1 MLKNIWGTKFRGF
14 SELLAFDNWPL
25 LVLHRLFFR
34 RQPLVVYRKKGR
46 DFLIDYAGGDH
57 CGTRAC
63 LATDMY
69 RRYFSALPQGKPLR
83 VLDIGANGG
92 GFPLSL
98 ALAGFDLERVVCI
111 EMNPATFGRLR
122 FNVESNFAPAA
133 VCLNAAVYSADGHL
147 NAPLGG
153 AGGSGYSLHHAPD
166 GTRAMVQIET
176 FTFDTLAAKYFSDAP
191 IDICKIDIEGAEYEV
206 LLSGV
211 AEHLSRCRHLIIEI
225 HPHARHSRRELGEYL
240 ARQGFPPQSLDN
252 TAEDVFFLSNINF
265 TT

>member
-1 MLKNIWGTKFRGF
+1 MWETKFRGF

-34 RQPLVVYRKKGR
+34 SQPLVVYRKKGR

-63 LATDMY
+63 IATDMY
-69 RRYFSALPQGKPLR
+69 RRYFSALPQNKPLR

-98 ALAGFDLERVVCI
+98 ALAGFNFERVVCV
-111 EMNPATFGRLR
+111 EMNPATFGRLK

-133 VCLNAAVYSADGHL
+133 VCLNAAVYSSDGHL
-147 NAPLGG
+147 DAPLGG

-166 GTRAMVQIET
+166 GTRPMVRIDT
-176 FTFDTLAAKYFSDAP
+176 FTFDTLAAKYFADAP
-191 IDICKIDIEGAEYEV
+191 IDICKMDIEGAEYEV
-206 LLSGV
+206 LLSG
-211 AEHLSRCRHLIIEI
+211 AAQHLARCRHLIIEI
-225 HPHARHSRRELGEYL
+225 HPHAQHSFADLHSFL
-240 ARQGFPPQSLDN
+240 KRQGFATRD
-252 TAEDVFFLSNINF
+252 TVTDAEGVYFYTREALLS
-265 TT
+265 